1 MVLAWQF
8 LLGYIETVISFLQEM
23 SLKIEVEILG
33 E

>member
-8 LLGYIETVISFLQEM
+8 LLGYIKTVISFLQEM
-23 SLKIEVEILG
+23 PLKIEVEILG